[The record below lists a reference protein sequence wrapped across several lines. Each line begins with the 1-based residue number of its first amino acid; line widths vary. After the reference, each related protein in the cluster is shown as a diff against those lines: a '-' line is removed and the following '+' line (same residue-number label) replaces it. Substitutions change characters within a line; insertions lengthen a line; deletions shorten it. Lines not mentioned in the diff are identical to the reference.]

1 MDPELKKLFDE
12 LRAELGKNVDAL
24 KRVDDL
30 AARAESGQAEIK
42 AMRAE
47 VDKIRAFVEERDKQI
62 EKLREQGRVEAL
74 RRDPIRERSQGLE
87 MLGMIARQ
95 EWARQMRS

>member
-1 MDPELKKLFDE
+1 MDTELKKLFDE

-62 EKLREQGRVEAL
+62 EKLREQGRV
-74 RRDPIRERSQGLE
+74 
-87 MLGMIARQ
+87 
-95 EWARQMRS
+95 